1 MTSRSPDAV
10 GTLANRVAARA
21 SPPRNVPTTRIPA
34 ATTVANLESYRS
46 SVDLVRFEELEER
59 GSAASARPGEGF
71 IRGYPLLTLSVAIG
85 TRLGPY
91 EVVASLG
98 AGGMGEVYRARDTRL
113 GREVALKVLA
123 GEIAVDS
130 SRRARFEKE
139 AQAASALAHPNI
151 ISVYDVGESEGT
163 VWIAM
168 ELVDGRTVRD
178 LLAAGALP
186 VRRTLDLGVQ
196 IAEGLA
202 AAHAAGIVHR
212 DLKPENLILS
222 KDGFLKILDFGLAK
236 LDERTPSSEGPTVTA
251 GAPKTEP
258 GTVMG
263 TVGYMSPE
271 QAAGQALDFR
281 TDQFSFGSILYEMA
295 TGNRAFQRKTGVETL
310 AAILRDEPVP
320 VAESNPAA
328 PAPLRWIIERC
339 LAKEPDDRFASTRDL
354 ARDLKSVRDHL
365 SETSAGVPVAA
376 AVRRGRGPWLFPA
389 LAALVAGLV
398 AGAVGM
404 RALFRPSTAAA
415 PSFQRLT
422 FRRGTIAGG
431 RFAAD
436 GKTVVYAASWA
447 GQPSEVYATQEGSP
461 ESRTLGIP
469 RATILAISS
478 TGELAVS
485 LSRRYLVGFE
495 TVGTLARLPLNGGA
509 PREVLE
515 RVTDADWSPDGQ
527 QFVVARPEGGQWQLE
542 YPLGRVLAS
551 CPGWIDRPR
560 LSPDGKRIA
569 YAEHPQRGDQMGR
582 VVVVDTSGKRL
593 FQSGFD
599 NSINGLAWSARGDE
613 VWFSG
618 AGIQAL
624 LPSGRIREVLRIA
637 GPIELF
643 DIARDGRVLIVES
656 SLRREIRG
664 VAPGESVERDLSWHD
679 WSFPADLSADGRTLL
694 FVEQGAA
701 AGADGYLTYLR
712 KTDGS
717 PAILL
722 GRMRGLSLS
731 PDGRLVLAH
740 GTTDPPPLL
749 VLPTGAGSPRTL
761 STHGIAW
768 QWGTWMPDSRHAVV
782 QGSEP
787 GRPSRLYVVDTE
799 SGAARPFSP
808 EGVTLYGGSVSPDGK
823 LVAAQDPERR
833 PTLYSVKGDPP
844 RLVPGM
850 KEGEVIIR
858 WSPDGQSL
866 YVASPWSVPVG
877 VDRLDV
883 ASGRREPVHRFVPE
897 DAAGVINVG
906 PALVSA

>member
-1 MTSRSPDAV
+1 LAV
-10 GTLANRVAARA
+10 
-21 SPPRNVPTTRIPA
+21 
-34 ATTVANLESYRS
+34 
-46 SVDLVRFEELEER
+46 
-59 GSAASARPGEGF
+59 
-71 IRGYPLLTLSVAIG
+71 G

-168 ELVDGRTVRD
+168 ELVEGRTVRD
-178 LLAAGALP
+178 LLAVGVLP

-222 KDGFLKILDFGLAK
+222 RDGFLKILDFGLAK
-236 LDERTPSSEGPTVTA
+236 LDERAPSSEGPTVIA
-251 GAPKTEP
+251 GAPQTEP

-271 QAAGQALDFR
+271 QAAGQPLDFR

-310 AAILRDEPVP
+310 AAILRDDPVP

-365 SETSAGVPVAA
+365 SETSAGVAVAA
-376 AVRRGRGPWLFPA
+376 TARKGRRRWLFPA

-398 AGAVGM
+398 AGVVGT

-415 PSFQRLT
+415 PSYQRLT
-422 FRRGTIAGG
+422 FRRGTITGG

-509 PREVLE
+509 PREMLE
-515 RVTDADWSPDGQ
+515 NVTNADWSPDGQ
-527 QFVVARPEGGQWQLE
+527 QFVICRPEGGQWRLE
-542 YPLGRVLAS
+542 YPLGKVIATS
-551 CPGWIDRPR
+551 PGWIDCPR
-560 LSPDGKRIA
+560 ISPDGTRIA
-569 YAEHPQRGDQMGR
+569 YAEHPQHGDQLGR
-582 VVVVDTSGKRL
+582 VVVVDTGGRRL
-593 FQSGFD
+593 FQSPPQ
-599 NSINGLAWSARGDE
+599 NSVNGLAWSRQGNE
-613 VWFSG
+613 VWYSG
-618 AGIQAL
+618 PGIEAVS
-624 LPSGRIREVLRIA
+624 PSGKTREILQMA
-637 GPIELF
+637 GPLELF

-656 SLRREIRG
+656 SQRREIRG

-679 WSFPADLSADGRTLL
+679 WSFPSDLSADGRLLL
-694 FVEQGAA
+694 FDEQGAA
-701 AGADGYLTYLR
+701 TGPEGYLSYIR

-717 PAILL
+717 PAALL
-722 GRMRGLSLS
+722 GRMRSLALS
-731 PDGRLVLAH
+731 PDGRLILAH
-740 GTTDPPPLL
+740 GNQEPPPL
-749 VLPTGAGSPRTL
+749 VIVPTGAGTPRTVA
-761 STHGIAW
+761 TKGIAW
-768 QWGTWMPDSRHAVV
+768 QWGTWLPDNRRVAVL
-782 QGSEP
+782 GSEN
-787 GRPSRLYVVDTE
+787 GHGSRIYVVDTE
-799 SGAARPFSP
+799 TGAVRPISP
-808 EGVTLYGGSVSPDGK
+808 EGVSLYGGSASPDGK
-823 LVAAQDPERR
+823 LVSGKDSTGR
-833 PTLYSVKGDPP
+833 PTFYSVEGGAP
-844 RLVPGM
+844 RPVPGL
-850 KEGEVIIR
+850 EPNESLIR
-858 WSPDGQSL
+858 WSGDGR
-866 YVASPWSVPVG
+866 SVYAVSAWGMPTSVFR
-877 VDRLDV
+877 VDI
-883 ASGRREPVHRFVPE
+883 ASGRRELLRRFAPE

-906 PALVSA
+906 PAAISADGKSYVYSYRRILHDLYRVNGLQ